1 MDFYRECDGLTF
13 QADGHRYELDGKR
26 VMSLTQILSAAGL
39 VDYSAVNPQVL
50 ADKAKFGTK
59 IHEYTLW
66 NDKGDLDMDDLKPY
80 PKYWNRVEGWR
91 QFCEDFKFEPDL
103 LAAEAPCA
111 VRVNGLLF
119 AMTIDR
125 LGMMAE
131 RPAIVEIKTCADQEP
146 SHQIQTAAQA
156 IPFNEF
162 FKDRGGP
169 VKRYAVYLL
178 DKPNGGGRC
187 YTAQEHTD
195 RLDEKIFLS
204 ALVLT
209 QWRINHKLL

>member
-91 QFCEDFKFEPDL
+91 QFCEDFKFIPEVQ
-103 LAAEAPCA
+103 LAEVPCA
-111 VRVNGLLF
+111 CRVNGILY

-125 LGMMAE
+125 LGTIVDGE
-131 RPAIVEIKTCADQEP
+131 QQAIVEIKTCAGEEP
-146 SHQIQTAAQA
+146 SHPIQTGGQA
-156 IPFNEF
+156 IPFKEF
-162 FKDRGGP
+162 YKGNL
-169 VKRYAVYLL
+169 KRYAVYLL
-178 DKPNGGGRC
+178 DAPNGAGRL
-187 YTAQEHTD
+187 YKAVEHTD
-195 RLDEKIFLS
+195 RMDEKIFLS
-204 ALVLT
+204 ALALT
-209 QWRINHKLL
+209 QFRLNHKLL